1 MGGVMR
7 VSARVCVGLLWVLV
21 AVSVQAEEFRYVLS
35 KKADVLAEPKFGA
48 TVVKS
53 ATQGSQ
59 LVFIEQR
66 GSWVQVR
73 AGEARG
79 WVSRLLVGTTP
90 PLERVRAI
98 EQIDAPDTTNV
109 RRRASEVTAAGAT
122 RGLTAENRRRA
133 NQEDAA
139 DFSALSR
146 IEERQVNEQEIST
159 FADTIRGMP

>member
-1 MGGVMR
+1 MGGFMCMGTR
-7 VSARVCVGLLWVLV
+7 VGICLLLALV
-21 AVSVQAEEFRYVLS
+21 ATAAAAEEFRYVLS

-48 TVVKS
+48 PVITT
-53 ATQGSQ
+53 AAQGSP

-73 AGEARG
+73 AGEVRG
-79 WVSRLLVGTTP
+79 WVSRLLVGPTP
-90 PLERVRAI
+90 PLARVTAL
-98 EQIDAPDTTNV
+98 EEIDVAATSNA

-146 IEERQVNEQEIST
+146 IEQWQVNEQEVST
-159 FADTIRGMP
+159 FAEAIRGKP